1 MSTSVET
8 IQISHVWADEP
19 NAIKLRSETMILP
32 MGEARDFKRN
42 DPSVNFPLAKKLFSL
57 VGVEEIRLDT
67 YTVTAIM
74 DEDEDWEELGE
85 KIERLVKEH
94 IAETPPLEKEA
105 AQEKPKGKFSFG
117 FKVVEGR
124 PREEQMKI
132 VQELFEK
139 EVNPS
144 IQSHGGA
151 FTLVDIRD
159 NNVYV
164 QLGGGCQGCGMAT
177 VTLKQGV
184 EGRLREVLPEMDQL
198 IDTTDHESGD
208 NPYYQPNQ

>member
-1 MSTSVET
+1 MSTPAESIT
-8 IQISHVWADEP
+8 LSHVWAEEP
-19 NAIKLRSETMILP
+19 NAIKLRSDTMILP
-32 MGEARDFKRN
+32 MGESREFKRREQN
-42 DPSVNFPLAKKLFSL
+42 INFPLAKQIFALY
-57 VGVEEIRLDT
+57 GIEEIRLDT
-67 YTVTAIM
+67 YTVTVIM
-74 DEDEDWEELGE
+74 DEEEDWEDLGLRVEQVVKQYLAENPPPE
-85 KIERLVKEH
+85 KQPANEGSKS
-94 IAETPPLEKEA
+94 
-105 AQEKPKGKFSFG
+105 KFKFG

-132 VQELFEK
+132 VRELFEK

-144 IQSHGGA
+144 IASHGGA

-198 IDTTDHESGD
+198 IDTTDHASGD
-208 NPYYQPNQ
+208 NPFYQPNQ